1 MLRGSHALK
10 LAKLLRRT
18 WGDAYEALQPLLGAA
33 HQQGLLQP
41 SVDRAA
47 LRWAFSMLVSR
58 LFRLSSKDAL
68 EVLVPWADMLNHSPS
83 ARCLLDWDP
92 GAQAVVFRTDQP
104 YQKGEQVRAL
114 SSRILWPAAS
124 KALC

>member
-1 MLRGSHALK
+1 MLQGSHAIK
-10 LAKLLRRT
+10 LASLLRRT
-18 WGDAYEALQPLLGAA
+18 WGAAYEALEPLLSAGQ
-33 HQQGLLQP
+33 QQGLLQP

-58 LFRLSSKDAL
+58 LFRLSNKEGL

-92 GAQAVVFRTDQP
+92 DARAVVFRTDQP

-114 SSRILWPAAS
+114 RSC
-124 KALC
+124 ALCGWGLC